1 MKPRLNLTQVMTALV
16 IGSLLLIGSCS
27 KENSHSGTS
36 DAEEE
41 QASMVSSEA
50 DGEAEMI
57 FNGIFDDVMG
67 ANDDVGMAGTG
78 IFGLMAPSGGGVVQ
92 RPNSCFIL
100 TVTHL
105 NAPDPFPVRIDI
117 DFGTVVCQG
126 ADGHVRSGKISIQYT
141 SRLIVPGAIATVT
154 FDNFYIDSIKIE
166 GTLAISNTGSA
177 ISRQFTVDVTDAK
190 LSKPNGNFTEWTSHK
205 VITQQ
210 EGLGTPNLPLDDV
223 FKIEGDAHGRVQRA
237 NLLVAWEGAV
247 TDPLI
252 KRFNCRWIVKGEVKQ
267 NRINTGGNSPWA
279 AILDFGTGDCDN
291 KAVVT
296 INGVA
301 HNITLH

>member
-1 MKPRLNLTQVMTALV
+1 MKRRLNLTQLLTVLV
-16 IGSLLLIGSCS
+16 IGGLFFTLSCS
-27 KENSHSGTS
+27 KENSRSGTS
-36 DAEEE
+36 NAEEE

-78 IFGLMAPSGGGVVQ
+78 IFGLVAPTGGGIVL

-105 NAPDPFPVRIDI
+105 NAPDPFPVKIDI
-117 DFGTVVCQG
+117 DFGTAGCQG
-126 ADGHVRSGKISIQYT
+126 VDGHVRSGLISVEYT
-141 SRLIVPGAIATVT
+141 RRLIVPGAIATVT
-154 FDNFYIDSIKIE
+154 FDNFYIDSIKIT

-177 ISRQFTVDVTDAK
+177 NNRQFTVDVTDGK
-190 LSKPNGNFTEWTSHK
+190 LSKTNGNFTEWTSHK

-223 FKIEGDAHGRVQRA
+223 FTIEGDAHGRVQRA
-237 NLLVAWEGAV
+237 NLLVAWEGAI

-252 KRFNCRWIVKGEVKQ
+252 KKFNCRWIVKGEVKQ

-279 AILDFGTGDCDN
+279 AVLDFGTGDCDN

>member
-1 MKPRLNLTQVMTALV
+1 MKLRFNPIQLITAFLLS
-16 IGSLLLIGSCS
+16 SLFFIGSCS
-27 KENSHSGTS
+27 KEHSNSGSPN
-36 DAEEE
+36 EEE
-41 QASMVSSEA
+41 NASIVSSQA

-78 IFGLMAPSGGGVVQ
+78 IFGLREPGTNPNIVQ
-92 RPNSCFIL
+92 RPDACFTL
-100 TVTHL
+100 TITHQSTT
-105 NAPDPFPVRIDI
+105 DPFPVDILI
-117 DFGTVVCQG
+117 DFGTSGCQG
-126 ADGHVRSGKISIQYT
+126 ADGHVRSGQILVEYT
-141 SRLIVPGAIATVT
+141 GRLVTPGSTATAT
-154 FDNFYIDSIKIE
+154 FSNFNIDSIKIE
-166 GTLAISNTGSA
+166 GSLKITNSSSA
-177 ISRQFTVDVTDAK
+177 NDRQFMVDVTDAK
-190 LSKPNGNFTEWTSHK
+190 LTKTNGNFTQWNSHK
-205 VITQQ
+205 TITQQ

-279 AILDFGTGDCDN
+279 AILDFGSGDCDN